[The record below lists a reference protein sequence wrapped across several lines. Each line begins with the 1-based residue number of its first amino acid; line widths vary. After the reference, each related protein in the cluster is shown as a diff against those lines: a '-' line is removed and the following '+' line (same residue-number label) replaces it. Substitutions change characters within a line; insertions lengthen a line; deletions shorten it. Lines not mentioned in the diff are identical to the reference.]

1 MLRANPKKN
10 GKKKEKVVMTAAQVD
25 RMKREI
31 TKEATDKATLL
42 VLMATSDELGLT
54 VEQIERI
61 AILID
66 RYAGYVDDKLVDLRF
81 MQKTLEKQ
89 TGLRYKGW

>member
-1 MLRANPKKN
+1 MRRANPKKN
-10 GKKKEKVVMTAAQVD
+10 GKKKEKIVMTKAQVD

-54 VEQIERI
+54 VDQIGRI
-61 AILID
+61 GILID
-66 RYAGYVDDKLVDLRF
+66 RYAGYVEDKLVDLRF